1 MIPLQVSSGVS
12 VHHASLALK
21 GALLHI
27 APMAKRAIDLAKL
40 RELPVAERLQL
51 VEDLWDTI
59 IEDAPDEALPLSP
72 ELAAELDR
80 RLAEHEADPAA
91 ARPWAEIRAEILG
104 ARRPPTR

>member
-1 MIPLQVSSGVS
+1 
-12 VHHASLALK
+12 
-21 GALLHI
+21 
-27 APMAKRAIDLAKL
+27 MAKRAIDLAKL